1 MQSTSVLT
9 WLRDRRA
16 IALIVALAL
25 ALTISIGLVIS
36 GPSTVSAADDAP
48 DAVELVDGEL
58 VLAGTSWSFNV
69 RAPGLPGDPGDPGI
83 PPVWLFGP
91 SWG

>member
-9 WLRDRRA
+9 WLRDRRV
-16 IALIVALAL
+16 ITFIVVLAL

-36 GPSTVSAADDAP
+36 GPASVGTAADAP
-48 DAVELVDGEL
+48 DAVELVDDEL
-58 VLAGTSWSFNV
+58 VLAGTSWSWNV
-69 RAPGLPGDPGDPGI
+69 RAPGPPGDPGVSPI
-83 PPVWLFGP
+83 WIFGP

>member
-9 WLRDRRA
+9 WLRDRRV
-16 IALIVALAL
+16 IAFIVVLAL

-36 GPSTVSAADDAP
+36 GPTAINAADDGP
-48 DAVELVDGEL
+48 DGVELVEDEL

-69 RAPGLPGDPGDPGI
+69 RAPGLPGDDPTV
-83 PPVWLFGP
+83 PPVWFFGP

>member
-9 WLRDRRA
+9 WMRNRRV
-16 IALIVALAL
+16 IAFIVLLAL

-36 GPSTVSAADDAP
+36 GPTSVNAADDAP
-48 DAVELVDGEL
+48 QAVEQLDGEL
-58 VLAGTSWSFNV
+58 VLAGTSWSWNV
-69 RAPGLPGDPGDPGI
+69 QGPGLPGDPGVSPI
-83 PPVWLFGP
+83 WVFGP